1 MEDSN
6 FMHRFGYDLDA
17 FRSVWA
23 EGLLN
28 FAQVFNKF
36 YSFYEESEHGDLRE
50 HDKEET
56 EQAVTDDMRIEKYT
70 HQYHVLDAFSELCKQ
85 YSIAVAVRSFSA
97 LKRVK
102 KKDVSDLPWCKK
114 G

>member
-36 YSFYEESEHGDLRE
+36 YEESEHGDLRE
-50 HDKEET
+50 EERLSKLSLMT
-56 EQAVTDDMRIEKYT
+56 CV
-70 HQYHVLDAFSELCKQ
+70 
-85 YSIAVAVRSFSA
+85 
-97 LKRVK
+97 
-102 KKDVSDLPWCKK
+102 
-114 G
+114 

>member
-56 EQAVTDDMRIEKYT
+56 E
-70 HQYHVLDAFSELCKQ
+70 
-85 YSIAVAVRSFSA
+85 
-97 LKRVK
+97 
-102 KKDVSDLPWCKK
+102 
-114 G
+114 

>member
-36 YSFYEESEHGDLRE
+36 YSFYEGIR
-50 HDKEET
+50 T
-56 EQAVTDDMRIEKYT
+56 
-70 HQYHVLDAFSELCKQ
+70 
-85 YSIAVAVRSFSA
+85 
-97 LKRVK
+97 
-102 KKDVSDLPWCKK
+102 W
-114 G
+114 

>member
-6 FMHRFGYDLDA
+6 FMHRFGHDLDA

-50 HDKEET
+50 HDK
-56 EQAVTDDMRIEKYT
+56 
-70 HQYHVLDAFSELCKQ
+70 
-85 YSIAVAVRSFSA
+85 
-97 LKRVK
+97 LKKRLSKLSLMKCV
-102 KKDVSDLPWCKK
+102 
-114 G
+114 

>member
-28 FAQVFNKF
+28 FAQVINKSGAYPGF
-36 YSFYEESEHGDLRE
+36 QRGGCL
-50 HDKEET
+50 
-56 EQAVTDDMRIEKYT
+56 
-70 HQYHVLDAFSELCKQ
+70 
-85 YSIAVAVRSFSA
+85 
-97 LKRVK
+97 
-102 KKDVSDLPWCKK
+102 
-114 G
+114 

>member
-1 MEDSN
+1 
-6 FMHRFGYDLDA
+6 MHKFLIS
-17 FRSVWA
+17 FI
-23 EGLLN
+23 
-28 FAQVFNKF
+28 VFN
-36 YSFYEESEHGDLRE
+36 EESEHGDLHE

-97 LKRVK
+97 LYMYIKRVNYK
-102 KKDVSDLPWCKK
+102 KRRL
-114 G
+114 